1 MIKICALSATRVHY
15 HQNVTNT
22 TDLAKKKTKKTK
34 KSVVMK
40 LSSTGFP
47 NKSLSISDI
56 IGSFGGF
63 GRRTRGTNSKTF
75 KATIDRAEL
84 EKTKKTVFMKPAKT
98 FPISTAN
105 IGGFGGGGR
114 GRNSVLTAK
123 AMNDR
128 DEQEKKKL
136 TRKNEQKTEA
146 FLSPAELKGENPL
159 KDPMALIGI
168 VGIIGIPAAILLF
181 AFASGYIGG
190 N

>member
-22 TDLAKKKTKKTK
+22 TDLAKKKKKKTK

-84 EKTKKTVFMKPAKT
+84 EKQKKTVFMKPAKT

-114 GRNSVLTAK
+114 GRNSVLTVK